1 MRPWR
6 SLADVWWQE
15 HLGPRAHWWRTAFLH
30 IALMLVTN
38 ALHALVGFAELKPG
52 GFASPNVGTGVENWS
67 YPWPEVH
74 RIRKFLGPSG

>member
-1 MRPWR
+1 MRPWC

-38 ALHALVGFAELKPG
+38 ALHALVGFAELKPHQMWG
-52 GFASPNVGTGVENWS
+52 RGWEIGLIHGQRYIELGN
-67 YPWPEVH
+67 
-74 RIRKFLGPSG
+74 FLVLVVKL